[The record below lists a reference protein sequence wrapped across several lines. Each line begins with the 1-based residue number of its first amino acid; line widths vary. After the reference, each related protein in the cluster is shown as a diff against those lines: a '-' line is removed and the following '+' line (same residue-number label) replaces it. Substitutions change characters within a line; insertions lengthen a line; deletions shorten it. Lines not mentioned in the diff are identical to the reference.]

1 MPISFRTALIKS
13 LSHSRSHSL
22 FASTLI
28 WSWVLI
34 AVSCSAQTPTVT
46 QLSTTPPSGPGGSVF
61 SLSASISASGVP
73 VATGTVT
80 FVDTYSGISQVLE
93 TITVQTAN
101 GTASLKR
108 QLGGVGTHTIT
119 ATFNATKT
127 LASSSST
134 QTVSLSPGVN
144 ATSTG
149 SAGSYLL
156 TGTVSSFSPNVV
168 PTGTFTFSDTS
179 AGTTLISGV
188 PLAPSTLVSPTPTNL
203 YPTPSQPYPIAGMK
217 IGNAAASPAFGD
229 FNGDGKLDLV
239 VPNNDELADGKSGLI
254 LLGNGDGTFTAGTA
268 LSSLAPSATVVG
280 DFNGDGIQD
289 IAIVNTG
296 STGSVD
302 IYLGKGDGT
311 FPTMT
316 KYAESTSSDYRS
328 IVIGDFNRDGHPD
341 LAITNHHQ
349 GVMILLGNG
358 DGTFQSPVTYTTGMA
373 IGNIVVGDVNGDGFQ
388 DLAVADN
395 GDDQVTLLL
404 GKGDG
409 TFRQGTYPTVPGSQ
423 SGSVAL
429 ADFNGDGNL
438 DLVVSD
444 QVNKSVYLLLGEG
457 NGTFPSATT
466 VLTTTTA
473 DPYYV
478 TIGDFNH
485 DGHADILV
493 VDNIGSSLDI
503 LLGRGDGTFDP
514 PSSYTTYMAGESV
527 PPSSYYAIVGD
538 INGDGLDDIV
548 TSVYG
553 GTPLVSGLSIILSK
567 VDVSTQPTPVSI
579 HGCGPQMI
587 TATYS
592 GDANSGVSSSSPISL
607 NPSLLAT
614 SISLSTS
621 PSSGVVG
628 QPVTLTA
635 VLSPFQYGTF
645 GSDGEMVTF
654 MNGPTSVGSAPLK
667 GGVATLTVMS
677 IPIGTASLTAVYS
690 GDCAL
695 SGSSSPAVPYTVVSP
710 LDFTF
715 QLTSPS
721 TVSGV
726 YGSSGHFTFLLSPLA
741 GTALYPG
748 TVQFILSETGP
759 IAATYTFSP
768 TSVAANG
775 GPTTVVLTVS
785 TIKLAQLESPF
796 GYGGLSSIGVALF
809 LLPIC
814 SRRRFRKS
822 RYHLARWTMIMIVL
836 AGSLAGFAFLSG
848 CGSGYFD
855 HVYPIVVTATSNG
868 VQHSIT
874 VDYHIEKSSQ

>member
-1 MPISFRTALIKS
+1 
-13 LSHSRSHSL
+13 
-22 FASTLI
+22 
-28 WSWVLI
+28 
-34 AVSCSAQTPTVT
+34 VT
-46 QLSTTPPSGPGGSVF
+46 QLSATPPSGPGGSVF
-61 SLSASISASGVP
+61 SISASVSASGAP

-80 FVDTYSGISQVLE
+80 FVDTYSGVSQILG

-101 GTASLKR
+101 GTAALKR

-134 QTVSLSPGVN
+134 QTVSLSPGVS
-144 ATSTG
+144 ATATG

-188 PLAPSTLVSPTPTNL
+188 PLDPSTLVLPTPTNL

-217 IGNAAASPAFGD
+217 IGNSAASPAFGD

-254 LLGNGDGTFTAGTA
+254 LLGNGDGTFSAGTA
-268 LSSLAPSATVVG
+268 LRSLDPSAAVVG

-302 IYLGKGDGT
+302 IYLGEGDGT

-341 LAITNHHQ
+341 LIITDHNQ
-349 GVMILLGNG
+349 GVIVLLGNG
-358 DGTFQSPVTYTTGMA
+358 DGTFQLPVTYPAGA
-373 IGNIVVGDVNGDGFQ
+373 ALGNIVVGDVNGDGSE
-388 DLAVADN
+388 DLVVANN
-395 GDDQVTLLL
+395 GSSYATLLL
-404 GKGDG
+404 GNGDG
-409 TFRQGTYPTVPGSQ
+409 TFQLGIDLAVPGNQ

-438 DLVVSD
+438 DLVVTD
-444 QVNKSVYLLLGEG
+444 QNMKSVYLLLGKG
-457 NGTFPSATT
+457 NGTFQPATT

-478 TIGDFNH
+478 TVGDFNH

-493 VDNIGSSLDI
+493 VDNIGASLDI
-503 LLGRGDGTFDP
+503 LLGKGDGTFDP
-514 PSSYTTYMAGESV
+514 PSSYTTYSTEESV
-527 PPSSYYAIVGD
+527 LPSSYYAIVGD

-553 GTPLVSGLSIILSK
+553 GRPLLVSGLSLILSK
-567 VDVSTQPTPVSI
+567 IGVSTQPTPVSI

-592 GDANSGVSSSSPISL
+592 GDANSGVSSSPPISL

-621 PSSGVVG
+621 PSSAVVG

-654 MNGPTSVGSAPLK
+654 MNGATSVGNAPLK
-667 GGVATLTVMS
+667 GGVATLTVTS
-677 IPIGTASLTAVYS
+677 IPIGAASFTAVYS

-695 SGSSSPAVPYTVVSP
+695 SGSSSPAVPYTVISP

-726 YGSSGHFTFLLSPLA
+726 YGSSGQFTFLLSPLA

-748 TVQFILSETGP
+748 TVQFTLGGNGP

-785 TIKLAQLESPF
+785 TTKLAQLEIPF

-814 SRRRFRKS
+814 SRRQFRKS

-836 AGSLAGFAFLSG
+836 AGSLAGFASLSG